1 MTTIESTII
10 DFLVNNGISEDGF
23 FSYEVVPTFTDGIE
37 MIIWGEDED
46 EDITFIPLCLEYN
59 KYDDQLD
66 IVYVNVGNEDEFC
79 QKAFSA
85 HTQEEQNKM
94 LEMVH
99 FIMETM

>member
-46 EDITFIPLCLEYN
+46 EDITFIPLYLEYN

-66 IVYVNVGNEDEFC
+66 IVYVNVGNEDEIC